1 MRLWASQSRP
11 VISHTSV
18 APSPASAHTH
28 HFLLQSLK
36 LNLDFF
42 FPCIPMVSSI
52 LLTHIKN
59 SLKCLFKR
67 KTMRMGDRICE
78 RERRKEKKKKKFIPT
93 YQLFSLYTVKNYCL
107 ILYLSNK
114 IPIIYA
120 VKRKVSVLLAK
131 DLKPILKFRF
141 IWVKAISFLASIET
155 VIVQLKY
162 PNLSFPPFGICPI
175 YNWQVAL
182 HKCCCLW
189 ATSLYKDLHLS
200 PRVLLYQVYTLY
212 SRIYDLLFNHILT
225 II

>member
-1 MRLWASQSRP
+1 MCLWASPSRP
-11 VISHTSV
+11 VVSHTFV

-36 LNLDFF
+36 LSLDFF
-42 FPCIPMVSSI
+42 FSCIPMVSSI
-52 LLTHIKN
+52 LVTHIKK

-78 RERRKEKKKKKFIPT
+78 RERRKEKKKKNSDQHIN
-93 YQLFSLYTVKNYCL
+93 YSLYTVVKNYCF
-107 ILYLSNK
+107 ILSLSNK

-200 PRVLLYQVYTLY
+200 PGVFLYQVYTLIPGFMIY
-212 SRIYDLLFNHILT
+212 SLT
-225 II
+225 IS

>member
-1 MRLWASQSRP
+1 MW
-11 VISHTSV
+11 
-18 APSPASAHTH
+18 
-28 HFLLQSLK
+28 
-36 LNLDFF
+36 
-42 FPCIPMVSSI
+42 
-52 LLTHIKN
+52 
-59 SLKCLFKR
+59 KR
-67 KTMRMGDRICE
+67 KKE
-78 RERRKEKKKKKFIPT
+78 RKEEKKFRPT
-93 YQLFSLYTVKNYCL
+93 YQLFSLYTVVKNYCF
-107 ILYLSNK
+107 ILSLSNK

-200 PRVLLYQVYTLY
+200 PGVFLYQVYTLIPGFMIY
-212 SRIYDLLFNHILT
+212 SLT
-225 II
+225 IS